1 MFIKPYKM
9 RLAVAVICMALS
21 GASNVVVPWLIKDV
35 IDKVLANKD
44 IYTLN
49 LIVIGILILFLLRGF
64 FYFGQKY
71 LMSFVGQKIVNDIR
85 ETLYRHLQTLSLS
98 YFDKHKTGNIMS
110 NLTNDVTA
118 LQTAI
123 AGNLISFV
131 QEAVILVGSLGS
143 MLFLYWKLTLLTLVI
158 VPLVVFTINF
168 FGSRLRRAGH
178 DVQGKMADI
187 TSLLEEA
194 ISGIRI
200 IRSFNR
206 EDFEIRRFMV
216 QNDRNFWALMTT
228 TKLTALLTP
237 FIQFFAAIAV
247 TGIIWYGGMSVING
261 EMTAGALIAFLIYA
275 INLAN
280 PVRRISEIYGDI
292 QKSLAAADRVFET
305 IDTEPDVK
313 EKKDAIVLPPVKGEV
328 EFDHV
333 SFAYDKDHPA
343 LTDFNLKVAPGEV
356 VALVGPSGAGKSTVA
371 NLLPRF
377 YDVTGGSLT
386 IDGIDVRDVTF
397 SSLRQ
402 QIGLVPQETMLFN
415 ATVRENILYGRLDAT
430 DEEVVAAAKA
440 ANAHE
445 FIMELPGGY
454 EALVGDRGSSLS
466 GGQRQRIAIARALAV
481 NPKLVL
487 LDEPVSALDVSIQ
500 AGVINLLEDLQNKLG
515 VAYLFVAHNLSVVRH
530 ISSRIAVMYLG
541 RIVES
546 GTTRDVFVHPLHPYT
561 QALMSAVPVPDPVV
575 ERQRHRV
582 VLQGELPS
590 PTERIVGCPFAS
602 RCPLRPTLSAE
613 QQKLCD
619 TQPPLLTVQQPGH
632 DVACHFAKVS

>member
-1 MFIKPYKM
+1 MKQYNSWQGYKRLLTFIKPYKT
-9 RLAVAVICMALS
+9 RLVFAVICMALS

-49 LIVIGILILFLLRGF
+49 LIVIGILVLFLLRGV
-64 FYFGQKY
+64 FYFGERY

-85 ETLYRHLQTLSLS
+85 EKLYRHLQTLSLS

-131 QEAVILVGSLGS
+131 QEAVILVGSLAS
-143 MLFLYWKLTLLTLVI
+143 MIFLYWKLTLLTLVI

-206 EDFEIRRFMV
+206 EDFEIRRFML
-216 QNDRNFWALMTT
+216 QNDRNFWALMNTT
-228 TKLTALLTP
+228 RLTSLLTP

-305 IDTEPDVK
+305 IDTVPDVK
-313 EKKDAIVLPPVKGEV
+313 EKEGAVTLPQVKGEV
-328 EFDHV
+328 TFDNV
-333 SFAYDKDHPA
+333 SFAYDKEHPA
-343 LTDFNLKVAPGEV
+343 LTDFNLEVRPGEV

-377 YDVTGGSLT
+377 YDVTAGRLL

-397 SSLRQ
+397 ASLRQ

-415 ATVRENILYGRLDAT
+415 ASVRENILYGRLDAT
-430 DEEVVAAAKA
+430 EDEIVAAAKA

-445 FIMELPGGY
+445 FIMRLPGGY
-454 EALVGDRGSSLS
+454 DALVGDRGNSLS
-466 GGQRQRIAIARALAV
+466 GGQRQRIAIARAILK
-481 NPKLVL
+481 NPKILI
-487 LDEPVSALDVSIQ
+487 LDEATSALDTESEKIVQDALDKLMVGRTSFVIAHRLSTIKNADQ
-500 AGVINLLEDLQNKLG
+500 ILVLNDGVIAERGTHDELMAKGGLYYDL
-515 VAYLFVAHNLSVVRH
+515 
-530 ISSRIAVMYLG
+530 
-541 RIVES
+541 
-546 GTTRDVFVHPLHPYT
+546 YT
-561 QALMSAVPVPDPVV
+561 MSAKV
-575 ERQRHRV
+575 
-582 VLQGELPS
+582 
-590 PTERIVGCPFAS
+590 
-602 RCPLRPTLSAE
+602 AE
-613 QQKLCD
+613 AEEDAEDEEKE
-619 TQPPLLTVQQPGH
+619 G
-632 DVACHFAKVS
+632 

>member
-9 RLAVAVICMALS
+9 RLVVAVICMALS

-49 LIVIGILILFLLRGF
+49 LIVIGILVLFLLRGF

-168 FGSRLRRAGH
+168 FGSRLRLAGH

-247 TGIIWYGGMSVING
+247 TGIIWYGGMSVIDG

-313 EKKDAIVLPPVKGEV
+313 EKPDAIVLPPVKGEV
-328 EFDHV
+328 EFNHV

-415 ATVRENILYGRLDAT
+415 ATVRENILYGRL
-430 DEEVVAAAKA
+430 EEVVAAAKA
-440 ANAHE
+440 ANAHD
-445 FIMELPGGY
+445 FIRELPGGY

-466 GGQRQRIAIARALAV
+466 GGQRQRIAIARAILK
-481 NPKLVL
+481 NPRILI
-487 LDEPVSALDVSIQ
+487 LDEATSALDTESEKIVQ
-500 AGVINLLEDLQNKLG
+500 AALDRLMEGRTAVVI
-515 VAYLFVAHNLSVVRH
+515 AHRLSTVRNADNIVVIDH
-530 ISSRIAVMYLG
+530 G
-541 RIVES
+541 RIVEE
-546 GTTRDVFVHPLHPYT
+546 GTHDELLAKDGLYAHLY
-561 QALMSAVPVPDPVV
+561 AVQFNDT
-575 ERQRHRV
+575 
-582 VLQGELPS
+582 
-590 PTERIVGCPFAS
+590 TEETAS
-602 RCPLRPTLSAE
+602 E
-613 QQKLCD
+613 
-619 TQPPLLTVQQPGH
+619 G
-632 DVACHFAKVS
+632 

>member
-9 RLAVAVICMALS
+9 RLVVAVICMALS

-49 LIVIGILILFLLRGF
+49 LIVIGILVLFLLRGF

-247 TGIIWYGGMSVING
+247 TGIIWYGGMSVIDG

-292 QKSLAAADRVFET
+292 QKSLAKTYGGAAQVQALKGINLT
-305 IDTEPDVK
+305 IDD
-313 EKKDAIVLPPVKGEV
+313 GEI
-328 EFDHV
+328 FGIIG
-333 SFAYDKDHPA
+333 K
-343 LTDFNLKVAPGEV
+343 
-356 VALVGPSGAGKSTVA
+356 SGAGKSTVA

-440 ANAHE
+440 ANAHD
-445 FIMELPGGY
+445 FIRELPGGY

-466 GGQRQRIAIARALAV
+466 GGQRQRIAIARAILK
-481 NPKLVL
+481 NPRILI
-487 LDEPVSALDVSIQ
+487 LDEATSALDTESEKIVQ
-500 AGVINLLEDLQNKLG
+500 AALDRLMEGRTAVVI
-515 VAYLFVAHNLSVVRH
+515 AHRLSTVRNADNIVVIDH
-530 ISSRIAVMYLG
+530 G
-541 RIVES
+541 RIVEE
-546 GTTRDVFVHPLHPYT
+546 GTHDELLAKDGLYAHLY
-561 QALMSAVPVPDPVV
+561 AVQFNDT
-575 ERQRHRV
+575 
-582 VLQGELPS
+582 
-590 PTERIVGCPFAS
+590 TEETAS
-602 RCPLRPTLSAE
+602 E
-613 QQKLCD
+613 
-619 TQPPLLTVQQPGH
+619 G
-632 DVACHFAKVS
+632 

>member
-143 MLFLYWKLTLLTLVI
+143 MLFLYWTLTLVTMVI

-178 DVQGKMADI
+178 DVHGKMADI

-216 QNDRNFWALMTT
+216 QNDRNFWAPMTT

-313 EKKDAIVLPPVKGEV
+313 EKQDAIVLPPVKGEV

-466 GGQRQRIAIARALAV
+466 GGQRQRIAIARAILK
-481 NPKLVL
+481 NPRILI
-487 LDEPVSALDVSIQ
+487 LDEATSALDTESEKIVQ
-500 AGVINLLEDLQNKLG
+500 AALDRLMEGRTAVVI
-515 VAYLFVAHNLSVVRH
+515 AHRLSTVRNADNIVVIDH
-530 ISSRIAVMYLG
+530 G
-541 RIVES
+541 RIVEE
-546 GTTRDVFVHPLHPYT
+546 GTHEELLAKDGLYAHLY
-561 QALMSAVPVPDPVV
+561 AVQFNDT
-575 ERQRHRV
+575 
-582 VLQGELPS
+582 
-590 PTERIVGCPFAS
+590 TEDTAS
-602 RCPLRPTLSAE
+602 E
-613 QQKLCD
+613 
-619 TQPPLLTVQQPGH
+619 G
-632 DVACHFAKVS
+632 